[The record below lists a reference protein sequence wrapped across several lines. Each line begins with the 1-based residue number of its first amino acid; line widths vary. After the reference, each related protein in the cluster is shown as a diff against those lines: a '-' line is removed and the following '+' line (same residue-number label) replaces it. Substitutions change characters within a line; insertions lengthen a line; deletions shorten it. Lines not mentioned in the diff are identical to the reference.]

1 MIRVE
6 KFGLVLVAILFVFGA
21 VADDTTISPTN
32 STTNDTSAPLLCRA
46 VCGETDDGVPI
57 ALSNP
62 DFVVE
67 YQWNSRVPTCAGK
80 SCQSGTCSEFELRLP
95 SFNLEDDDC
104 KEHQA
109 GIQEAGCECSS
120 GGSCSA
126 HGCTHMWILATLTIG
141 IVNFLI

>member
-1 MIRVE
+1 MICYG
-6 KFGLVLVAILFVFGA
+6 KICLVLVAICFVGVA
-21 VADDTTISPTN
+21 VADDATASPN
-32 STTNDTSAPLLCRA
+32 STVTEEDVSFECRS
-46 VCGETDDGVPI
+46 VCGVTDDGEPI

-80 SCQSGTCSEFELRLP
+80 SCQSGPCSEIELRLP
-95 SFNLEDDDC
+95 SYQTDDAAC

-120 GGSCSA
+120 GGSSSLF
-126 HGCTHMWILATLTIG
+126 GSFP
-141 IVNFLI
+141 FLIAPTITVGLLNLLL